1 LKALAYMPK
10 SKNQEHQTPDRIFDL
25 ILRNWRIPKRYF
37 YDPCPVGTPFRA
49 PCFFNGLYG
58 DWKNYNFVNPPFEIR
73 TLEKFVSKALDEIEK
88 DHITIMLLPAK
99 TDQAW
104 FHDMIL
110 EFDFE
115 ILWIRKRL
123 KFKNNKDSSTGSH
136 FLVKINS

>member
-1 LKALAYMPK
+1 MPK
-10 SKNQEHQTPDRIFDL
+10 SKNQEHITPDRVFDL
-25 ILRNWRIPKRYF
+25 ILSNWRIPKRYF
-37 YDPCPVGTPFRA
+37 YDPCPVETPFLS

-58 DWKNYNFVNPPFEIR
+58 DWENYNFVNPPFEIR
-73 TLEKFVSKALDEIEK
+73 TLEKFVQKALDEIEK

-104 FHDMIL
+104 FHEIIL

-115 ILWIRKRL
+115 ILWIRQRL
-123 KFKNNKDSSTGSH
+123 RFKNHKNSATGSH

>member
-1 LKALAYMPK
+1 MPK
-10 SKNQEHQTPDRIFDL
+10 SKNQEHITPDIIFEL
-25 ILRNWRIPKRYF
+25 IESKWFLVDFELF
-37 YDPCPVGTPFRA
+37 YDPCPVGTPFNS

-58 DWKNYNFVNPPFEIR
+58 DWKKYNFVNPPFEIR
-73 TLEKFVSKALDEIEK
+73 TLEKFVKKAVDQALKGMVSIL
-88 DHITIMLLPAK
+88 LLPAK

-104 FHDMIL
+104 FHEIIL
-110 EFDFE
+110 KNHYE

>member
-1 LKALAYMPK
+1 MPK
-10 SKNQEHQTPDRIFDL
+10 SKNQEHETPDIIFDL
-25 ILRNWRIPKRYF
+25 ILRHWRIPKRYF
-37 YDPCPVGTPFRA
+37 YDPCPVNTPFRS

-73 TLEKFVSKALDEIEK
+73 TLEKFVDKAVNEAQKGKIS
-88 DHITIMLLPAK
+88 IMLLPAK

-104 FHDMIL
+104 FHNIIL

-123 KFKNNKDSSTGSH
+123 KFKNNKDSATGSH
-136 FLVKINS
+136 FLVKINV